1 MKSTARPLL
10 AAAAAAVLLN
20 AADPSSTLAH
30 DREQGNSR
38 GAKNV
43 IFMVPDGMGLADVTA
58 ARIYRNG
65 IDGAPL
71 HFETLDHIG
80 YQRTYSA
87 NSTITD
93 SAPAASAW
101 ACGEKFNNG
110 EICFHGNGR
119 PHLPSILEL
128 AKRTGRG
135 TGLVATSTITHAT
148 PASFG
153 AHVVNR
159 NCETEIARQYIE
171 VTQPDIILGGGAAK
185 FNPANPD
192 ACGVKGDYI
201 SKAEESG
208 YTVVRTRQEM
218 KEGLA
223 AGAWKVLG
231 LFAPEGMTPEVLR
244 TSGTTEPRLPEMTIT
259 ALDILERNREGFFLM
274 VEGSQVDWA
283 NHANDLPYQVGE
295 TLAFDEAVK
304 AVLDWIN
311 TNPKRREQTLL
322 IVSPDHETG
331 GFSINGPA
339 GRPLRAGEFVQA
351 AWTTKDH
358 SGTDVLVWGQGPG
371 SGAVGRAL
379 NNTDLYG
386 IMKRALKGDD

>member
-1 MKSTARPLL
+1 
-10 AAAAAAVLLN
+10 
-20 AADPSSTLAH
+20 
-30 DREQGNSR
+30 
-38 GAKNV
+38 
-43 IFMVPDGMGLADVTA
+43 MVPDGMGLADVTA
-58 ARIYRNG
+58 ARIFKNG

-71 HFETLDHIG
+71 SFETLDHIG

-110 EICFHGNGR
+110 EICFHGDGR
-119 PHLPSILEL
+119 PYFPSILEL

-148 PASFG
+148 PAAFG

-171 VTQPDIILGGGAAK
+171 VTRPDVILGGGAAK

-192 ACGVKGDYI
+192 RCGTKGDFV
-201 SKAEESG
+201 SKAELSG
-208 YTVVRTRQEM
+208 YTVVQTRQEM
-218 KEGLA
+218 KEGVD
-223 AGAWKVLG
+223 AGVWKILG
-231 LFAPEGMTPEVLR
+231 LFTADGMTPEVLR
-244 TSGTTEPRLPEMTIT
+244 SSGTTEPRLPEMTIA
-259 ALDILERNREGFFLM
+259 ALDILQRNEKGFFLM

-283 NHANDLPYQVGE
+283 NHANDLRYQIGE

-311 TNPKRREQTLL
+311 ANPRRRDQTLL

-339 GRPLRAGEFVQA
+339 SRLLRAGEFVEA

-371 SGAVGRAL
+371 SAAVGRAL
-379 NNTDLYG
+379 NNTDLYNV
-386 IMKRALKGDD
+386 MKRALKADD